1 MRFLLVS
8 FFVSALLCGIGLF
21 LLSHLL
27 PANFLAARMSS
38 RSNHSIA
45 ARQIG
50 GLALIPA
57 ILVTLA
63 IFAPDLEVNMQ
74 LFLCL
79 SGASL
84 LLWVVGGLDDRYE
97 LSEIIRLGSQ
107 LLAAITVLYGL
118 GPDFRLLP
126 NLLPYWLE
134 ATLIVF
140 ALIIAINVTNFMDGL
155 DLMTVAGLGVPLVGI
170 ALLGAL
176 GLTGLT
182 SSGIG
187 AVAAGGLLGFALF
200 NRPPASIFLGDSGS
214 PPLGLIVGTAL
225 LLLARETHIVVALVL
240 PLYYILDAGTTIVMR
255 AAQGENILKA
265 HSKHAY
271 QIAKPQW
278 LECAE
283 SGGPCGAFKYNPDR
297 LRGGLAGAGSSA
309 RTTDISAGRSRCHTH
324 SAARFPRALQEAMTS
339 KSTLRTISISSFSMA
354 VRSTARLS

>member
-1 MRFLLVS
+1 
-8 FFVSALLCGIGLF
+8 
-21 LLSHLL
+21 
-27 PANFLAARMSS
+27 
-38 RSNHSIA
+38 
-45 ARQIG
+45 
-50 GLALIPA
+50 
-57 ILVTLA
+57 
-63 IFAPDLEVNMQ
+63 
-74 LFLCL
+74 
-79 SGASL
+79 
-84 LLWVVGGLDDRYE
+84 VVGGLDDRYE

-271 QIAKPQW
+271 QIAKR
-278 LECAE
+278 
-283 SGGPCGAFKYNPDR
+283 SGWSVPKVVAHVALLNTILIACVVALLALDHPLAQLTFLLVAAVATLILLLDF
-297 LRGGLAGAGSSA
+297 RG
-309 RTTDISAGRSRCHTH
+309 
-324 SAARFPRALQEAMTS
+324 RFRKL
-339 KSTLRTISISSFSMA
+339 
-354 VRSTARLS
+354 